1 MLSARDVRAQTTVPG
16 FVPPRSPQSSA
27 PAQVLPF
34 RRPIR
39 WSAPR
44 LDDLARLAVDLVRD
58 ERVLF
63 TAHAYSDRM
72 SERDIGQGE
81 ALEIVSKG
89 TPYKV
94 EPGAADGEWRV
105 NFSRR
110 VGGRDAA
117 VALSLTQGRH
127 QAKVVTVM
135 WLDRR

>member
-1 MLSARDVRAQTTVPG
+1 MLPARNVCTQTTVPS
-16 FVPPRSPQSSA
+16 FVPPRPPQSSA

-44 LDDLARLAVDLVRD
+44 LDDLARLAIDLVQD
-58 ERVLF
+58 EKVLL

-81 ALEIVSKG
+81 ALEIISKG
-89 TPYKV
+89 TPYKI
-94 EPGAADGEWRV
+94 ERGAADGEWRV

-117 VALSLTQGRH
+117 VAVSLTQGRQ

>member
-1 MLSARDVRAQTTVPG
+1 MLPAHNTRSQTTVPS
-16 FVPPRSPQSSA
+16 FVLPRPQKPST
-27 PAQVLPF
+27 PAQVLLF

-44 LDDLARLAVDLVRD
+44 LDDLARLAVDLLREEKVI
-58 ERVLF
+58 F

-72 SERDIGQGE
+72 SERDIAQRE
-81 ALEIVSKG
+81 ALEIISKG
-89 TPYKV
+89 MPYKV

-117 VALSLTQGRH
+117 VAVSLTQGPSP
-127 QAKVVTVM
+127 AKVVTVM